1 MLVDLCNVIRHK
13 FFKGITMNL
22 KHLAILMYMVLI
34 AHQIEEYIYEF
45 WGHSPYAICQ
55 SVFVIFNVTVSI
67 VLIPVWICL
76 WHNKLWAINIAQA
89 FSILMIVNGIWHIG
103 WSIYLHQYMPGLI
116 TGIMFIVVF
125 AFCIL
130 RYGRKIYSV

>member
-1 MLVDLCNVIRHK
+1 
-13 FFKGITMNL
+13 MNL

-34 AHQIEEYIYEF
+34 AHQIEEYIYELWEVF
-45 WGHSPYAICQ
+45 PLYDMSK
-55 SVFVIFNVTVSI
+55 SVFIIFNVTVSI
-67 VLIPVWICL
+67 VLILVWICL
-76 WHNKLWAINIAQA
+76 WHNKSWAINIARA
-89 FSILMIVNGIWHIG
+89 FSILMILNGIWHIG
-103 WSIYLHQYMPGLI
+103 WSIYLYQYMPGLI